1 MSRSAELADVADRL
15 AEFGPLATL
24 VTVTPDGAPH
34 VGTVL
39 VTAGERHLDVA
50 ASAHAAGTTSVPTR
64 RSR

>member
-1 MSRSAELADVADRL
+1 MSRSIELADVVDRL

-39 VTAGERHLDVA
+39 VTAGERQLDVRVGA
-50 ASAHAAGTTSVPTR
+50 RSRDHIRSTR